1 MSGKSAHLYQSG
13 VGYNPKANT
22 TCGLACIV
30 GCFFVNFFCL
40 CVFHKVRDT
49 AASNAPIDFSFDL
62 SSAFMQIIYPLLYKT
77 QMKNTPKN
85 LPIISIVFWHSHC
98 HGPNSILTSL
108 TLYATKGKKYPDRCN
123 LNDCCRHSLF
133 A

>member
-30 GCFFVNFFCL
+30 GCFSVNFFCL

-49 AASNAPIDFSFDL
+49 AALNAPIDFSFDL
-62 SSAFMQIIYPLLYKT
+62 SSAFMQLIYPLLYKT

-85 LPIISIVFWHSHC
+85 LPIISIAFLAFSLPWPSWHLNLTYTVC
-98 HGPNSILTSL
+98 H
-108 TLYATKGKKYPDRCN
+108 KGEKVPRQM
-123 LNDCCRHSLF
+123 
-133 A
+133 